1 MTRLVQFISLAFTA
15 LGFAMPAAALEAS
28 DLEGPWYGSGMIVS
42 AGEPILWDLILLID
56 ADGVPSGISNRYRQD
71 GTWEIED
78 ISAGSESLV
87 LNIGT
92 GQIHGSFVVG
102 AGTPVDLTGFQM
114 NSGAD
119 LFSGANATEDAVAA
133 PSILT
138 FVKRGSNYQDANLEG
153 TWWLYGFYE
162 DFGAGSESAG
172 SILGTLAVDSDAI
185 IESGSLIYAGQPTP
199 VEIPAGTILDL
210 GGSGNI
216 RVEFQAAETN
226 LSGALDDTT
235 TTVGVDST
243 SGFSVGDYVG
253 VGEEFMKIDAIPV
266 GSASFTVV
274 RGQLGTVATA
284 HADDASVSKANPLG
298 GDLYWRLAAG
308 KTLMIGNSIGWK
320 PDGRNRH
327 QFFQWVK
334 SDPGVLPVG
343 LAGGWSVA
351 LFEDASDASEA
362 SAAKGELVI
371 DETGSAVTGGSLVF
385 NDATSVTVSGGG
397 IDTTATASVFEIPN
411 LGYEGTADESRVDLA
426 LSPDEGVFFGVSS
439 TTGDLSGLLV
449 GVPEPAARLLGV
461 ASLFVIAALRRRSR
475 PRG

>member
-1 MTRLVQFISLAFTA
+1 MTRLVQFISLAFAA

-28 DLEGPWYGSGMIVS
+28 DLEGQWYGSGMIAS

-56 ADGVPSGISNRYRQD
+56 ADGVPSGTSNRYRQD
-71 GTWEIED
+71 GTWEVED
-78 ISAGSESLV
+78 ISPGAESLV

-92 GQIHGSFVVG
+92 GKVRGSFVVG

-119 LFSGANATEDAVAA
+119 LFSGANATEDAAAA

-138 FVKRGSNYQDANLEG
+138 FVKRGSDYQDANLEG

-162 DFGAGSESAG
+162 DFGAGSEAAG
-172 SILGTLAVDSDAI
+172 SILGTLSVDFDAI
-185 IESGSLIYAGQPTP
+185 IQSGSLTYAGQPTP
-199 VEIPAGTILDL
+199 VEIPAGTSLEL
-210 GGSGNI
+210 SGNGAI
-216 RVEFQAAETN
+216 RVDFQTAETN
-226 LSGALDDTT
+226 LSEAIDDTT
-235 TTVGVDST
+235 TAVGVDST

-266 GSASFTVV
+266 GSTSFTVV
-274 RGQLGTVATA
+274 RGQLGTAATG
-284 HADDASVSKANPLG
+284 HADAASVSKADPLG
-298 GDLYWRLAAG
+298 GDLYWRLAGG
-308 KTLMIGNSIGWK
+308 KTLMIGNSIGWET
-320 PDGRNRH
+320 DGRNRH
-327 QFFQWVK
+327 RLFQWVK
-334 SDPGVLPVG
+334 SEPGALPVD
-343 LAGGWSVA
+343 LAGDWSIA
-351 LFEDASDASEA
+351 QFEDVSDASDA
-362 SAAKGELVI
+362 SAAKGELAI

-385 NDATSVTVSGGG
+385 NDAASVTVSGGG
-397 IDTTATASVFEIPN
+397 IGTTATASVFEIPN

-439 TTGDLSGLLV
+439 TPGDLSGLLV

-461 ASLFVIAALRRRSR
+461 ASLLVIAALRRRSR